1 MNTENT
7 WYFNSKAH
15 NKEKYIES
23 SQRKMACYPQGKSS
37 QNDSEFLSETI
48 QAREWKIFFNYLM
61 KRNVTRILYSEE
73 ISFMNQ
79 REIKNFK
86 WRETKILLPA
96 DLL

>member
-48 QAREWKIFFNYLM
+48 QAREWQNIF
-61 KRNVTRILYSEE
+61 
-73 ISFMNQ
+73 
-79 REIKNFK
+79 
-86 WRETKILLPA
+86 
-96 DLL
+96 